1 MEYDNV
7 KSDIGYVT
15 TGVPQGSILRPLLFI
30 IYINDIVFAS
40 TVFKSII
47 YADDTTLYSTLN
59 SLQDS
64 NKQHN
69 LNEIINY
76 ELSKISTWLKAN
88 KLSLNVNKS
97 KFMVFCT
104 PQKKIRLPTLHI
116 DGSELECVEELNFLG
131 ITIDKYLN
139 WKSHINKLAN
149 KLSKSLDIMNKLK
162 NMLPKNTML
171 AIYNSLILL
180 HINYAILAWGYQ
192 FDWIYKIKKAI
203 RAITRS
209 KYNAQTEPIFKE
221 LSLLKIEDIYKIHHL
236 KLFYK
241 YVNKNL
247 PEYFQAMSFIYH
259 SEIHS
264 HHTRH
269 RNNFVIPKYN

>member
-1 MEYDNV
+1 MES
-7 KSDIGYVT
+7 KVT
-15 TGVPQGSILRPLLFI
+15 KFLGSLLFI

-40 TVFKSII
+40 TVKSII

-64 NKQHN
+64 NKQRN

-97 KFMVFCT
+97 KFMVVCT

-116 DGSELECVEELNFLG
+116 DGSELECVEEFNFLG

-149 KLSKSLDIMNKLK
+149 KLPKSIGIMNKLK
-162 NMLPKNTML
+162 NILPQNIMF
-171 AIYNSLILL
+171 AIYESLILS
-180 HINYAILAWGYQ
+180 HINYAILAWDYK
-192 FDWIYKIKKAI
+192 FDRIYKIQKAV

-209 KYNAQTEPIFKE
+209 KYNAHSEPIFKE
-221 LSLLKIEDIYKIHHL
+221 QIC
-236 KLFYK
+236 
-241 YVNKNL
+241 
-247 PEYFQAMSFIYH
+247 
-259 SEIHS
+259 
-264 HHTRH
+264 
-269 RNNFVIPKYN
+269 